1 MNVGDLMT
9 IYLDYIFLENLV
21 INAIIIII
29 VNNFLKLKLSITKI
43 IVCIIM
49 DTIFC
54 ILNYICFSNVF
65 YSIIF
70 SILSFII
77 LFRKCFKSKIEYL
90 NACIV
95 YFIVYILLIGII
107 ILLSV
112 IFNVY
117 LDNFL
122 NKVFVYI
129 FAAVILN
136 FALINLWK
144 VWKKEIKKDS
154 LSAIIRID
162 DVEIDGFIDTGNTVK
177 DIHGFNVIFIRSNLK
192 DKILN
197 SINEYSLTYVDI
209 LTVNG
214 NSKEKGYVVNNI
226 EIISKKNTIMLPKV
240 VLCFNLSSN
249 TPEKYSAIIGYDLYL
264 YGFCGGV

>member
-1 MNVGDLMT
+1 M
-9 IYLDYIFLENLV
+9 
-21 INAIIIII
+21 
-29 VNNFLKLKLSITKI
+29 
-43 IVCIIM
+43 
-49 DTIFC
+49 
-54 ILNYICFSNVF
+54 
-65 YSIIF
+65 
-70 SILSFII
+70 
-77 LFRKCFKSKIEYL
+77 
-90 NACIV
+90 
-95 YFIVYILLIGII
+95 
-107 ILLSV
+107 SV

-122 NKVFVYI
+122 NKIFVYI

-136 FALINLWK
+136 FVLINLWK
-144 VWKKEIKKDS
+144 VWKKEIKNES
-154 LSAIIRID
+154 LSVIIRIE

-177 DIHGFNVIFIRSNLK
+177 DIHGFNVIFIKNNLK
-192 DKILN
+192 DKVLN
-197 SINEYSLTYVDI
+197 SVTNHSLTYVDI